1 LAVVALIVLG
11 SRCLAVPSE
20 LYVRRWTKGE
30 SGRSEHLTRRD
41 GRLPKSCGDSDT
53 EQPAAINQMAGTSL
67 RGVVGQPHVLQR
79 RKFSFSVFSDKW
91 PASKY
96 NRLDPAQLLSEMTAV
111 ATRLNRNTGLS
122 EILN

>member
-1 LAVVALIVLG
+1 
-11 SRCLAVPSE
+11 
-20 LYVRRWTKGE
+20 
-30 SGRSEHLTRRD
+30 
-41 GRLPKSCGDSDT
+41 
-53 EQPAAINQMAGTSL
+53 MAGTSL

-111 ATRLNRNTGLS
+111 ATRLNRNIGLS